1 MEPRFELNR
10 KNCRILKKD
19 SDSEGVLGGTAASSR
34 HYAEVRVRGKQVG
47 EMHGKDIRNSEEL
60 KSQKAE
66 AKSVSEKYGPDAERQ
81 DDGREQQDFQT
92 RH

>member
-1 MEPRFELNR
+1 MKES
-10 KNCRILKKD
+10 LKKQQ
-19 SDSEGVLGGTAASSR
+19 
-34 HYAEVRVRGKQVG
+34 HEVRLRARQVE

-66 AKSVSEKYGPDAERQ
+66 AKAVSARKYGPDAQRQ
-81 DDGREQQDFQT
+81 DDGREQRDFET